1 MSQGIGVT
9 VRLFAWLRDAAQCA
23 ECRLQ
28 LASGASGVDAK
39 TALLARWPGLV
50 GTIEAARLAV
60 NCEYQPWD
68 VRLFHD
74 DELAVIPPV
83 SGGC

>member
-9 VRLFAWLRDAAQCA
+9 VRLFAWLRDAAQRA

-28 LASGASGVDAK
+28 LASGASGLDVKAE
-39 TALLARWPGLV
+39 LLARWPGLR
-50 GTIEAARLAV
+50 EALEPARLAV
-60 NCEYQPWD
+60 NCEYQSWD
-68 VRLFHD
+68 VRLTD
-74 DELAVIPPV
+74 GDELAVIPPV